1 MKRALITMAAI
12 AVLTGCSGDS
22 DPEAGDEKA
31 SGPVPRSNVQLRP
44 PIEFSSDPAEKQRQQ
59 EGLVESM
66 LQDPNIPFDQIEG
79 EAYRRGVELTPE
91 QIAAKKAQTSRQPS
105 APAAD

>member
-12 AVLTGCSGDS
+12 AVLTGCSG

-91 QIAAKKAQTSRQPS
+91 QIAAKKAQTSQQPQT
-105 APAAD
+105 PAAAD